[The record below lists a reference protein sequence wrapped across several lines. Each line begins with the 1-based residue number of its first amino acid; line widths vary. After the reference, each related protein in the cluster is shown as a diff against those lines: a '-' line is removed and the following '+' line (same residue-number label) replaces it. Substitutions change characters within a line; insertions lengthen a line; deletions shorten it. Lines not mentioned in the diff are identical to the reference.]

1 MTLDDIL
8 KLMKTAE
15 VHLHV
20 TADECATIYASLTF
34 CAHSFDKLNC
44 KEAKE
49 RADECKKL
57 ADKILDQ
64 M

>member
-8 KLMKTAE
+8 KLTKTATTN
-15 VHLHV
+15 LHV
-20 TADECATIYASLTF
+20 TVDECATIYASLMF
-34 CAHSFDKLNC
+34 CANSFNKLEHP
-44 KEAKE
+44 EAKE

-57 ADKILDQ
+57 ADKLLDQ